1 MGRVTVADDG
11 PAVDAGRFRDYGKK
25 RLEAALSAVVNDGAD
40 LEVLGEIELA
50 LMALTMYYGGGG
62 PITLN
67 PADVAEIIDAPQP
80 QCICPPGLVERGGH
94 RGGCPVHDV
103 WEAS

>member
-1 MGRVTVADDG
+1 MADDS
-11 PAVDAGRFRDYGKK
+11 PAEDTGRFRDYGKK

-50 LMALTMYYGGGG
+50 LMAFTMYYGNGG

-67 PADVAEIIDAPQP
+67 PADVVEIIDDPGA
-80 QCICPPGLVERGGH
+80 QCICPPGLVKRGGH

>member
-1 MGRVTVADDG
+1 MTAPDG
-11 PAVDAGRFRDYGKK
+11 NAARFRDYGLK
-25 RLEAALSAVVNDGAD
+25 RLATALDAATGDGSD

-50 LMALTMYYGGGG
+50 LMAFSMYYGDAE

-67 PADVAEIIDAPQP
+67 PADVVEVADRPAPT
-80 QCICPPGLVERGGH
+80 CICPPGLVERGGH

-103 WEAS
+103 WPAS